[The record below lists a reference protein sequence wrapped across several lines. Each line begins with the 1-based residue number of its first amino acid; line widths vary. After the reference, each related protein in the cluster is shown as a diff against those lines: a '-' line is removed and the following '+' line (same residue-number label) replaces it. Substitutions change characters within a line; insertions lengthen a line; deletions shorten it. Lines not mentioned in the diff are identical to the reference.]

1 MHLDGGVT
9 LLKIEKVSRPGFN
22 GLFHCVTFELQ
33 ADGLT
38 PSWCQVWVHSA
49 YADTDLER
57 VAHSLL
63 SRKLLDLAKAASARS
78 CSTVLLDAPG
88 DTVLATVPERNQ
100 KTSEARFLPIAT
112 SEADPK
118 MNTRP
123 NGARIARYIL
133 SGHDPVP
140 CDDLGAWI
148 AWMRTPGRWVEST
161 EIIDSAGSPVRVC
174 TVFIG
179 LDLSF
184 GLDDP
189 ILFETMVLGG
199 TYDRELYRYCTW
211 DESRTGHAA
220 VVDRVQACHPLRM
233 DPPDV
238 SNARNR
244 ARRTM
249 KIATQITVQRL
260 LERTQPTSDRAK

>member
-1 MHLDGGVT
+1 
-9 LLKIEKVSRPGFN
+9 
-22 GLFHCVTFELQ
+22 
-33 ADGLT
+33 
-38 PSWCQVWVHSA
+38 
-49 YADTDLER
+49 
-57 VAHSLL
+57 
-63 SRKLLDLAKAASARS
+63 
-78 CSTVLLDAPG
+78 
-88 DTVLATVPERNQ
+88 
-100 KTSEARFLPIAT
+100 
-112 SEADPK
+112 
-118 MNTRP
+118 
-123 NGARIARYIL
+123 
-133 SGHDPVP
+133 
-140 CDDLGAWI
+140 
-148 AWMRTPGRWVEST
+148 MRTPGRWVEST

-249 KIATQITVQRL
+249 KIATQTTVQRL
-260 LERTQPTSDRAK
+260 LERRQPTSDRAK